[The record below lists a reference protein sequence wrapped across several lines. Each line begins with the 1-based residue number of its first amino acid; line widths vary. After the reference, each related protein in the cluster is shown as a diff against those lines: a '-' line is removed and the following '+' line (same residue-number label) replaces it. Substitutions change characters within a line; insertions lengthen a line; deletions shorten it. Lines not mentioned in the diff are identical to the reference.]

1 MQKCAK
7 LRALSKNEQKDET
20 NVQKDE
26 TNVHKDETNVQKDET
41 NVQKYAKLSKN
52 EQK

>member
-26 TNVHKDETNVQKDET
+26 TNVQKDET
-41 NVQKYAKLSKN
+41 NVPKYAKISKN
-52 EQK
+52 EQQ

>member
-26 TNVHKDETNVQKDET
+26 TNVQKDET
-41 NVQKYAKLSKN
+41 NVQKYAKMSKN